1 MARCVRC
8 GKKGFFLKVDAS
20 GLCNDCQSLANR
32 EAEAERLTKQL
43 NQLNQQMTSVSDELQ
58 RMTSQR
64 DEVYN
69 EIFEK
74 ATKDALR
81 AVEQP
86 IIEKKEMLH
95 SLTTEVDKNQKIV
108 QELTEQINKS
118 NKQLE
123 TNCNKLQR
131 VKNHYKSIIYG
142 IDKYFQNDVSLNN
155 IKKSDLAFEADR
167 LLSPTVELKL
177 HCMDLKQL
185 RYQYNQTQKTIKEVL
200 QKYQGRYTTKANA
213 AIYQLMVIALQS
225 ELQNIL
231 FNINFGKQEK
241 AINSVKEMIGKY
253 LQIAADGNQ
262 SIAPTLMKFIAE
274 IEGLFI
280 TCVNVEY
287 EYFIQKEKIK
297 EEQRALREQ
306 MRQEAEERKALEQ
319 QQKQVEKEE
328 QKYKNEIQAVQESIS
343 NTSDLEKIRQLEE
356 RLSKLQS
363 LLDSVEEKKEE
374 ILNLQNGKAGYVY
387 IISNIGSFGDDV
399 FKVGMTRRLEPQ
411 ERVNELGD
419 ASVPFP
425 FDVHSFIFS
434 QDAVN
439 LENSIH
445 KQLFNNR
452 MNKINNRKEF
462 FKVSIDELEN
472 LVQELEPSAE
482 FNRTALAEQYYQSMS
497 VENDEAI

>member
-1 MARCVRC
+1 MAKCTRC
-8 GKKGFFLKVDAS
+8 GKKGLFLKVNKN
-20 GLCNDCQSLANR
+20 GLCNDCQSLLYR
-32 EAEAERLTKQL
+32 EAEAQRINQQIEQL
-43 NQLNQQMTSVSDELQ
+43 NIQLSSVTDDFNRITTQ
-58 RMTSQR
+58 RN
-64 DEVYN
+64 EVYK

-74 ATKDALR
+74 ASQDALK
-81 AVEQP
+81 AVEQE
-86 IIEKKEMLH
+86 IKDKKELLFNL
-95 SLTTEVDKNQKIV
+95 SADVKKNQDIAHD
-108 QELTEQINKS
+108 LTEQIEKS

-123 TNCNKLQR
+123 SNANRLQR
-131 VKNHYKSIIYG
+131 IKNHYKSVLRG
-142 IDKYFQNDVSLNN
+142 IDSYFQSDIN
-155 IKKSDLAFEADR
+155 INQLKQPELIIEADR
-167 LLSPTVELKL
+167 LLYPTIELKL

-200 QKYQGRYTTKANA
+200 QKYQSRYTTKANA
-213 AIYQLMVIALQS
+213 AIYQLMVIALQA
-225 ELQNIL
+225 ELQNVL

-241 AINSVKEMIGKY
+241 AINSVKEITAKY
-253 LQIAADGNQ
+253 LKIASEGNQ
-262 SIAPTLMKFIAE
+262 SIAPTLTKFIAE

-287 EYFIQKEKIK
+287 EYFVQKEKIK

-328 QKYKNEIQAVQESIS
+328 QKYKNEIQTVQESIL
-343 NTSDLEKIRQLEE
+343 NTSDLEKIRNLEE
-356 RLSKLQS
+356 RLVELQS
-363 LLDSVEEKKEE
+363 LLNDVKEKKEE
-374 ILNLQNGKAGYVY
+374 IINLQNGKAGYVY

-434 QDAVN
+434 QDAVS
-439 LENSIH
+439 LENNMH
-445 KQLFNNR
+445 KQLFKNR

-462 FKVSIDELEN
+462 FKVSVDDLEN
-472 LVQELEPSAE
+472 LVQRLEPSAE

-497 VENDEAI
+497 VEDDTI